1 MGAGKSKVFLE
12 VAARPVIAHAV
23 QAFARNPSV
32 GEIVLVVRSEDC
44 ARAKDL
50 LRDLPID
57 CHVVPGGEQ
66 RRDSV
71 LSGLHVAQGGLVLI
85 HDGARPFPSLALIDR
100 VIEGAVLHG
109 ACVPVLPSVDTL
121 RIVNEAGFLEGEPL
135 DRSRIAR
142 MQTPQAFQRDAILS
156 AIEGSSSSI
165 PDDATAILAS
175 GGKVFAV
182 RGEETNLKVTVPGD
196 LDLAERI
203 ASGSALGG
211 SEPVAE

>member
-1 MGAGKSKVFLE
+1 
-12 VAARPVIAHAV
+12 
-23 QAFARNPSV
+23 
-32 GEIVLVVRSEDC
+32 
-44 ARAKDL
+44 
-50 LRDLPID
+50 
-57 CHVVPGGEQ
+57 
-66 RRDSV
+66 
-71 LSGLHVAQGGLVLI
+71 
-85 HDGARPFPSLALIDR
+85 
-100 VIEGAVLHG
+100 
-109 ACVPVLPSVDTL
+109 
-121 RIVNEAGFLEGEPL
+121 
-135 DRSRIAR
+135 